1 MQEKQEIKTSKK
13 KASSPIVEFFS
24 ALWGG
29 KEQANNRLLGAI
41 GGVALLLSGYFLG
54 SCELLFS
61 TYPLGIALLCASG
74 KHTLYV
80 LFGVIAS
87 AFSRGGGS
95 AVFIGIYAVTF
106 VVRLFSCLLV
116 DTVKGESSEKHPK
129 TPEGYALHIKD
140 FWGRLFYESVWLKM
154 SCAAIAAFCLSLY
167 AVIAGGFRYYDLFGA
182 FFSIVTAS
190 AAVFVFSGYFDPEL
204 RKTKLREIAILALL
218 AALTYA
224 ARNFT
229 VFGVYMGAF
238 LAFFATL
245 CICRRRGILIG
256 SLCGFCLGIA
266 FDPIY
271 APLFILE
278 AAASGALWS
287 ISAVAAATAGCIVG
301 MIWGVYVNGITAL
314 STLLPALLC
323 GAMIFGAADKLALI
337 SAHPELIRSKDT
349 DRAVLDLFVKEQMV
363 RSSEQN
369 LRRLS
374 SAFSEL
380 AEAFFDL
387 SDCRRRP
394 HVLDLRRMCDSVY
407 DCHCPACPKRE
418 LCWGVEYSSTLDVLN
433 RITGNLHTKAR
444 AEIAVVPE
452 YMRLRCEALPKIIE
466 EINESCARLTEQAL
480 LCDRTKVFAIDYDG
494 ISQILTEAVEG
505 GALDYIADDKASE
518 KVCERLKE
526 LRFSFDGAIV
536 YGGRKKSVA
545 VLGLEASRAKIGV
558 AELASELSDAIG
570 TVLGDPVIRPEGTRC
585 ELTASTKKRFFA
597 KQYSYSMTALPK
609 EDEKS
614 VCGDTV
620 NEFESCSDKYYALI
634 SDGMG
639 AGREAALTSRICSMF
654 LEKMLSAGNRP
665 EISIKLLNSFMSER
679 DQRSENECSAT
690 VDLFE
695 LDLLSGEMAII
706 KSGAA
711 PTYIKR
717 GGNCFKLQ
725 AKTVPLGIFDSPDA
739 QRLRFP
745 AEPGDLIVMVSDG
758 VTQSREDCVWLV
770 SMLTGD
776 WGEDISDM
784 ARLIAERAR
793 EEGSDDDITVS
804 IIKIGEEI

>member
-1 MQEKQEIKTSKK
+1 MQEKQEIKANKK
-13 KASSPIVEFFS
+13 KMLSPIGEFFS
-24 ALWGG
+24 ALWGDSS
-29 KEQANNRLLGAI
+29 QANNRLLGAI
-41 GGVALLLSGYFLG
+41 GGVGLLLAGYFLG
-54 SCELLFS
+54 GCELLFS
-61 TYPLGIALLCASG
+61 TYPLGIAILCASS
-74 KHTLYV
+74 KHVLYI
-80 LFGVIAS
+80 LCGLIAS
-87 AFSRGGGS
+87 SFARGGGA
-95 AVFIGIYAVTF
+95 AVFIGTYAVIFT
-106 VVRLFSCLLV
+106 VRLFSCLLV
-116 DTVKGESSEKHPK
+116 DTVKGEGGEKYPK
-129 TPEGYALHIKD
+129 TPEGYALRIKD
-140 FWGRLFYESVWLKM
+140 FWARLFCESVWLKM
-154 SCAAIAAFCLSLY
+154 ACAAIAAFCLSLY

-190 AAVFVFSGYFDPEL
+190 AATFVFSGYFDPEL
-204 RKTKLREIAILALL
+204 RKTRLRDAAVLSLL
-218 AALTYA
+218 CALTFA
-224 ARNFT
+224 ARSFT
-229 VFGVYMGAF
+229 VFGVYAGAF

-245 CICRRRGILIG
+245 CICRRRGILAG
-256 SLCGFCLGIA
+256 SLCGFCLGLA

-278 AAASGALWS
+278 AAASGALWN

-323 GAMIFGAADKLALI
+323 GTMIFGAADKLALI
-337 SAHPELIRSKDT
+337 TSHPELIRAKDGES
-349 DRAVLDLFVKEQMV
+349 AALELFVKEQMV

-380 AEAFFDL
+380 AEAFFNL
-387 SDCRRRP
+387 SDRRLRP
-394 HVLDLRRMCDSVY
+394 RVLDLRRMCDSVY
-407 DCHCPACPKRE
+407 DSHCPACPKRE
-418 LCWGVEYSSTLDVLN
+418 VCWGVEYASTLDILN
-433 RITGNLHTKAR
+433 RLTGNLHTR
-444 AEIAVVPE
+444 ACADIAVVPE
-452 YMRLRCEALPKIIE
+452 YMRSRCQALPEIID
-466 EINESCARLTEQAL
+466 EINASCARLTEQAL

-505 GALDYIADDKASE
+505 GALDYVADEEASK

-526 LRFSFDGAIV
+526 LRFSYDGAIV

-545 VLGLEASRAKIGV
+545 VLGLEASRARIGV
-558 AELASELSDAIG
+558 AELVGELSGAIG
-570 TVLGDPVIRPEGTRC
+570 TELGDPVIRPDGTRC
-585 ELTASTKKRFFA
+585 ELTAGAKRSFFA
-597 KQYSYSMTALPK
+597 KQYSYSSAAPQGDGAK
-609 EDEKS
+609 G

-620 NEFESCSDKYYALI
+620 NEFESCSDRYYALI

-639 AGREAALTSRICSMF
+639 SGREAALTSRICSMF
-654 LEKMLSAGNRP
+654 LEKMLFAGNRP

-679 DQRSENECSAT
+679 DRRAENECSAT
-690 VDLFE
+690 VDLLE

-725 AKTVPLGIFDSPDA
+725 AKTMPLGILETPDA
-739 QRLRFP
+739 QRLRFS
-745 AEPGDLIVMVSDG
+745 AEAGDLVVMVSDG

-770 SMLTGD
+770 SMLTGE
-776 WGEDISDM
+776 WSEDVSEM

-804 IIKIGEEI
+804 IIKIESSQ